1 MIKGMMKNFYYKLIK
16 QVNPRDGFQT
26 LDDWIGLM
34 AIYYMRERLE
44 DRYHLYPHD
53 SKAMELEDTTC
64 DEIEF
69 CQLAYEDGYSVIL
82 NDGKILGFEK
92 APAV

>member
-1 MIKGMMKNFYYKLIK
+1 MMNKMYYKLIK
-16 QVNPRDGFQT
+16 QVHPRDGFQT

-34 AIYYMRERLE
+34 AIYYMRVQLG
-44 DRYHLYPHD
+44 DRYHLYPHG
-53 SKAMELEDTTC
+53 SKAMELEDTTGE
-64 DEIEF
+64 EIEF
-69 CQLAYEDGYSVIL
+69 CQLAYEGGYSVIL